1 MENKFEKF
9 VHFRTSL
16 LKFLT
21 IFLFGGALLLL
32 ITGLCQLT
40 IPNSQPSVLQ
50 VFLTI
55 GGMVI
60 IFFGLIFLFSLPIF
74 FIWWSF
80 VRKEIPKMTAAEK
93 KTAKIKF
100 FIGLGGAILSAVF
113 FLAVNFW
120 HLDAKK
126 CDGAE
131 CFVDLANKCDAVKW
145 QTTDKAGLEW
155 SYYSSPYCRFEKKL
169 LTITG
174 KESEGMK
181 KVLAGQ
187 SLSCDYKQTK
197 FDSLWI
203 NSLIFDLEPCN
214 GELKESIAK
223 LLLLL

>member
-32 ITGLCQLT
+32 ITSLGQLT
-40 IPNSQPSVLQ
+40 IPNSQPTVLQ

-55 GGMVI
+55 GGMVV
-60 IFFGLIFLFSLPIF
+60 IFFGLISLFCLPILF
-74 FIWWSF
+74 VWWLF
-80 VRKEIPKMTAAEK
+80 VRKGISKMAPAEK

-100 FIGLGGAILSAVF
+100 FVGLGCAVLSAIF

-145 QTTDKAGLEW
+145 QTTDKAGMEW
-155 SYYSSPYCRFEKKL
+155 LYYSSPYCRFEKKL

-174 KESEGMK
+174 NESQEMK

-187 SLSCDYKQTK
+187 GLSCDYKQTK